1 LVIGIWNLGFRHW
14 DLVIVWIL
22 KFDHWNFRLVRVREA
37 PVFCTK
43 CKFNS
48 FDHLSKCPKCGL
60 DWKDAREAL
69 QLAWLQ
75 SEGYNWF
82 QQPPKTVA
90 TASLGFFFAP
100 DASPNTAL
108 GSLDTPPD
116 ASCDSPLLIEEVT
129 LMDLAEEKPTKETEE
144 PLAIRESP
152 DKFIPKELKESGP
165 SREQP
170 NLESPM
176 KREDPILVEEIVY
189 DFSAFEVDA
198 FETKASP
205 PSDADSSKPAAAGDL
220 SGSNKDERP

>member
-1 LVIGIWNLGFRHW
+1 M
-14 DLVIVWIL
+14 
-22 KFDHWNFRLVRVREA
+22 
-37 PVFCTK
+37 FCAK

-82 QQPPKTVA
+82 QQQPPKTAA
-90 TASLGFFFAP
+90 TASPGFFSAP
-100 DASPNTAL
+100 DVSPNTAL
-108 GSLDTPPD
+108 GSLDTSLD

-129 LMDLAEEKPTKETEE
+129 LMDLADEKPTKETEE
-144 PLAIRESP
+144 LLAILEIP
-152 DKFIPKELKESGP
+152 DKFIQKEPKESAP

-170 NLESPM
+170 SLESPM
-176 KREDPILVEEIVY
+176 KREDPILAEEIVY
-189 DFSAFEVDA
+189 DFSAFEVNA
-198 FETKASP
+198 FETRASP
-205 PSDADSSKPAAAGDL
+205 PSDTDSSKPAAAGDL